1 MVDPATVIGGI
12 NAAANIAS
20 AGSNFF
26 GGGGLE
32 GLSRDDQRYLAHQ
45 NMSMAL
51 RNEDVQ
57 RDLVHRSIQI
67 RAKDAEAAGLHPL
80 AALGISPASN
90 SFSANVG
97 GNPSSGGPELSDRI
111 RAMSQ
116 DISRAS
122 AAVASPYERAAQA
135 QALQTGE
142 LQNQLLQEQLIGA
155 RWENTSKVGPPTPL
169 AAHQDMR
176 NADGSVSRQP
186 SQAWADANQNS
197 FLARLE
203 WMLSNKLMP
212 NMPRGSVPP
221 RRSTSTW
228 RWGDR

>member
-1 MVDPATVIGGI
+1 MAEADGGGSGSSGGGPF
-12 NAAANIAS
+12 IAS
-20 AGSNFF
+20 LVGAGGSLLSGLGSFF
-26 GGGGLE
+26 GGGDQ
-32 GLSRDDQRYLAHQ
+32 GLSRDDQRYLAHHQ
-45 NMSMAL
+45 VDMAL
-51 RNEDVQ
+51 RQEREGIQMRV
-57 RDLVHRSIQI
+57 RDAQ
-67 RAKDAEAAGLHPL
+67 AAGLHPL
-80 AALGISPASN
+80 AALGISPSSASI
-90 SFSANVG
+90 SQG
-97 GNPSSGGPELSDRI
+97 IGSSGPSLGDRLSGLG
-111 RAMSQ
+111 Q
-116 DISRAS
+116 NISRAA

-155 RWENTSKVGPPTPL
+155 RWENARQVGPPTPTS
-169 AAHQDMR
+169 ASQMMR

-212 NMPRGSVPP
+212 NMPSGAVPP

-228 RWGDR
+228 RWGNR